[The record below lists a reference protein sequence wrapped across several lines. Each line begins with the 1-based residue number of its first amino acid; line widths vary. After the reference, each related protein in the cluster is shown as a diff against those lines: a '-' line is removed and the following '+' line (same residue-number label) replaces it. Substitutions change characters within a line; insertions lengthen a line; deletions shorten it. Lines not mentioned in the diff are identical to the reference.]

1 MYIEISEDNLHEI
14 LKESP
19 KSLVQFGASWCGN
32 CRLLKPKVK
41 RLAEANEEVEF
52 IYVDAEKFPESRKLA
67 EVSNLPTFAI
77 FKNENLV
84 NQVVTSKEE
93 HLKEI
98 CNEIA
103 GL

>member
-1 MYIEISEDNLHEI
+1 MFVEISEDNLAEV
-14 LKESP
+14 LNQNTKV
-19 KSLVQFGASWCGN
+19 LVQFGAAWCGN

-41 RLAEANEEVEF
+41 RLAEANPEIQF
-52 IYVDAEKFPESRKLA
+52 LYVDAEKFPESRKLA
-67 EVSNLPTFAI
+67 EVTNLPTFAI
-77 FKNENLV
+77 YNHGKFV

>member
-1 MYIEISEDNLHEI
+1 MFTEISEDNLSE
-14 LKESP
+14 LLNQNQKV
-19 KSLVQFGASWCGN
+19 LVQYGATWCGN

-41 RLAEANEEVEF
+41 RLAESNPEVQF

-67 EVSNLPTFAI
+67 EVTNLPTFAI
-77 FKNENLV
+77 FNNGNFV

>member
-1 MYIEISEDNLHEI
+1 MFVEISEDNLPEI
-14 LKESP
+14 LNQNP
-19 KSLVQFGASWCGN
+19 KVLVQFGATWCGN

-41 RLAEANEEVEF
+41 RLAEANPDIQF

-67 EVSNLPTFAI
+67 EVTNLPTFAI
-77 FKNENLV
+77 FNNGTFI

-98 CNEIA
+98 TNEIA

>member
-1 MYIEISEDNLHEI
+1 MFIEITEDNLAQE
-14 LKESP
+14 LAKSE

-41 RLAEANEEVEF
+41 RLAEANPDIQF
-52 IYVDAEKFPESRKLA
+52 FYVDAEKYPDSRKLA

-77 FKNENLV
+77 YSKGSIV

-93 HLKEI
+93 NLKEI

>member
-1 MYIEISEDNLHEI
+1 MFTEATQDNLQEV
-14 LKESP
+14 LNQNQKV
-19 KSLVQFGASWCGN
+19 LVQFGAAWCGN

-41 RLAEANEEVEF
+41 RLAEANPDIQF

-67 EVSNLPTFAI
+67 EVTNLPTFAI
-77 FKNENLV
+77 YNQGNFV
-84 NQVVTSKEE
+84 NQVVTSKED

>member
-1 MYIEISEDNLHEI
+1 MFVEVKEDNLQE
-14 LKESP
+14 LLTQSP
-19 KSLVQFGASWCGN
+19 KALVQFGAAWCGN

-41 RLAEANEEVEF
+41 RLAEANPEVEF

-67 EVSNLPTFAI
+67 EVTNLPTFAI
-77 FKNENLV
+77 YKDGQIV

-98 CNEIA
+98 CNEIT

>member
-1 MYIEISEDNLHEI
+1 MFLEISEDNLPE
-14 LKESP
+14 LLNQNQKF
-19 KSLVQFGASWCGN
+19 LVQYGATWCGN

-41 RLAEANEEVEF
+41 RLSESNPEIQF

-67 EVSNLPTFAI
+67 EVTNLPTFAI
-77 FKNENLV
+77 FNNGNFV

>member
-1 MYIEISEDNLHEI
+1 MFVEISEDNLSEV
-14 LKESP
+14 LSQNDKV
-19 KSLVQFGASWCGN
+19 LVQFGAAWCGN

-41 RLAEANEEVEF
+41 RLAEANSDIQFV
-52 IYVDAEKFPESRKLA
+52 YVDAEKFPESRKLA

-77 FKNENLV
+77 YNKGEFV

-98 CNEIA
+98 YDEITS
-103 GL
+103 L

>member
-1 MYIEISEDNLHEI
+1 MFVELTEDNLQEV
-14 LKESP
+14 LSQNSKV
-19 KSLVQFGASWCGN
+19 LVQFGAGWCGN

-41 RLAEANEEVEF
+41 RLAEANPDIQFV
-52 IYVDAEKFPESRKLA
+52 YADAEKFPESRKLA
-67 EVSNLPTFAI
+67 EVTNLPTFAI
-77 FKNENLV
+77 YNQGQFV

-103 GL
+103 SL

>member
-1 MYIEISEDNLHEI
+1 MFVEISEDNLQDI
-14 LKESP
+14 LNQNSKV
-19 KSLVQFGASWCGN
+19 LVQFGATWCGN

-41 RLAEANEEVEF
+41 RLAEANPDIQF

-67 EVSNLPTFAI
+67 EVTNLPTFAI
-77 FKNENLV
+77 YKEGNFV

>member
-1 MYIEISEDNLHEI
+1 MFTEIKEDKLPELLAQN
-14 LKESP
+14 P
-19 KSLVQFGASWCGN
+19 RALVQFGAAWCGN

-41 RLAEANEEVEF
+41 RLAEANPEIQY

-67 EVSNLPTFAI
+67 EVTNLPTFAI
-77 FKNENLV
+77 YKDGNFV

-93 HLKEI
+93 HLKALN
-98 CNEIA
+98 NEIA

>member
-1 MYIEISEDNLHEI
+1 MFLEITEDKLQEVLNEN
-14 LKESP
+14 P
-19 KSLVQFGASWCGN
+19 KTLVQFGAAWCGN

-41 RLAEANEEVEF
+41 RLAEANPDIQFV
-52 IYVDAEKFPESRKLA
+52 YVDAEKFPESRKLA
-67 EVSNLPTFAI
+67 EVNNLPTFAI
-77 FKNENLV
+77 YKDGTFV

-98 CNEIA
+98 TNEIA

>member
-1 MYIEISEDNLHEI
+1 MFLEATQDNLQEI
-14 LKESP
+14 LNENQKV
-19 KSLVQFGASWCGN
+19 LVQFGATWCGN

-41 RLAEANEEVEF
+41 RLAEANPEIQF

-67 EVSNLPTFAI
+67 EVTNLPTFAI
-77 FKNENLV
+77 YNNGTFV
-84 NQVVTSKEE
+84 NQVVTSREE

-98 CNEIA
+98 TNEIA

>member
-1 MYIEISEDNLHEI
+1 MFVEATQDNLPEV
-14 LKESP
+14 LNENNKV
-19 KSLVQFGASWCGN
+19 LVQFGAAWCGN

-41 RLAEANEEVEF
+41 RLAEANPEIQF

-67 EVSNLPTFAI
+67 EVTNLPTFAI
-77 FKNENLV
+77 YKDGKFV

-93 HLKEI
+93 HLKELT
-98 CNEIA
+98 NEIA